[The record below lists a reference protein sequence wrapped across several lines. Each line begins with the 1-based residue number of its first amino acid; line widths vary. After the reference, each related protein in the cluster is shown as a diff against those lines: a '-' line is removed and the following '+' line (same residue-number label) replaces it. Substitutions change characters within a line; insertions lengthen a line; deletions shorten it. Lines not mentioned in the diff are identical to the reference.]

1 MLGKPRILSLSS
13 TRLIDSIKH
22 EHSCKILYHFQAQFA
37 NVVATA
43 ADYDSDRETEQNR
56 VKQILQ
62 DLDESFSKDEG
73 KITTPLIKAIITHSV
88 SLEPNTA
95 LYKT

>member
-1 MLGKPRILSLSS
+1 MIN
-13 TRLIDSIKH
+13 SINH
-22 EHSCKILYHFQAQFA
+22 EHLCKILYLNRFQAQFA

-73 KITTPLIKAIITHSV
+73 KITTHLIEAIITHSV
-88 SLEPNTA
+88 SLKPNTT
-95 LYKT
+95 LYTKYDPDC

>member
-1 MLGKPRILSLSS
+1 MASLAFYLVSL
-13 TRLIDSIKH
+13 TCLISSIKL
-22 EHSCKILYHFQAQFA
+22 ENSCKIHYLNHFQAQFA

-73 KITTPLIKAIITHSV
+73 KITTHLVKAILTHSV
-88 SLEPNTA
+88 SLEPNTT
-95 LYKT
+95 L

>member
-1 MLGKPRILSLSS
+1 MTCSS
-13 TRLIDSIKH
+13 VICTVKSYLNN
-22 EHSCKILYHFQAQFA
+22 FQAQFA

-73 KITTPLIKAIITHSV
+73 KITTHLFKTIITHSDN
-88 SLEPNTA
+88 SA
-95 LYKT
+95 LLLFA